1 MVKPCLQDFI
11 NMLHHDFPSF
21 LLGKVQLLR
30 IDARNLSAGLA
41 GLEAS
46 SLPPVSALGE
56 QASAATALRKW
67 FRVQI
72 RGEELC
78 RWFW

>member
-11 NMLHHDFPSF
+11 NMLHHDFHDFPSF

-30 IDARNLSAGLA
+30 IHARNLSAGLA

-56 QASAATALRKW
+56 QASAATAEKMEQHPEKLHIKT
-67 FRVQI
+67 
-72 RGEELC
+72 
-78 RWFW
+78 